1 MCGIVG
7 VFDSGGRLPS
17 RELFL
22 NCIHRLRRRGPD
34 DSGIWGDG
42 FVRLGHRRLSI
53 VDLSPTGHQ
62 PMLCGDGRF
71 VIVFNGEIYNHA
83 ELRRQ
88 LSPPRGWRG
97 TSDTETLLEA
107 YRKWGSTCLERL
119 NGMFAFAI
127 WDSTERTMF
136 IARDRLGVKPLYYSW
151 RGGRLVFASRPA
163 AMLDLLG
170 EPRGEIDFD
179 ALRAY
184 LELGYIPAPL
194 SFYKHLHKL
203 QPGHFLQ
210 INSLR
215 VMKTRYWDYRHIEP
229 DPALASRSE
238 SELADD
244 LDERIRRATAIRLMS
259 DVPLGAFLSGGT
271 DSALVVACMKASG
284 VTAPKA
290 FTIAFEEPDYDEG
303 PAAAQIA
310 RHLGVE
316 HVTETLS
323 TSDLLQQ
330 LPLYVD
336 EFDEPFA
343 DSSAFPTMAVARLA
357 RQQVTV
363 ALTGD
368 GGDELFGGYHY
379 YSLSE
384 RLSRITRLPGAAKQL
399 LSAALGVLPSH
410 RSKLLQ
416 GALRTHSRVGL
427 FHYMRSYSKDFT
439 PLLSDEVQQKT
450 ASSADQF
457 EHMAK
462 GFAPGLT
469 AAEVGMRLD
478 LALMLADGYLQK
490 VDVATMASSV
500 EARNPFLDYSLVEW
514 SMRLPVRYKIRG
526 NQTKYLLK
534 KVLCRYLP
542 DRFVYRPKR
551 GFGMPVA
558 QWLRG
563 PLRSWSQQLL
573 HDQTLMSAIPLE
585 RHRVQALFDS
595 HLSGE
600 RDAHPLLWAVLMLL
614 CYVARHHRGM
624 ESLPSVQ
631 QSL

>member
-7 VFDSGGRLPS
+7 VFDSGGCLPS

-42 FVRLGHRRLSI
+42 FVRLGQRRLSI
-53 VDLSPTGHQ
+53 VDLSSTGHQ
-62 PMLCGDGRF
+62 PMLSGDGRF
-71 VIVFNGEIYNHA
+71 AIVFNGEIYNHA
-83 ELRRQ
+83 ELRRR
-88 LSPPRGWRG
+88 LSPPGGWRG

-107 YRKWGSTCLERL
+107 YREWGSTCLERL
-119 NGMFAFAI
+119 NGMFAFAV

-163 AMLDLLG
+163 AMFDLLG

-203 QPGHFLQ
+203 EAGHFLR
-210 INSLR
+210 IKSLR
-215 VMKTRYWDYRHIEP
+215 VIKTRYWDYRHIEP
-229 DPALASRSE
+229 DPALAKLSE
-238 SELADD
+238 SELEDD

-284 VTAPKA
+284 MTAPKA

-310 RHLGVE
+310 RHLGVD

-323 TSDLLQQ
+323 TRDLLQL
-330 LPLYVD
+330 LPLYID

-343 DSSAFPTMAVARLA
+343 DSSAFPTMAVAKLA

-379 YSLSE
+379 YRLAE
-384 RLSRITRLPGAAKQL
+384 RLSRIKRLPGAAKQL
-399 LSAALGVLPSH
+399 LSAALGMLPSH

-416 GALRTHSRVGL
+416 GALRTRSQVGL
-427 FHYMRSYSKDFT
+427 FHYMRSYSKDYA

-450 ASSADQF
+450 LSSADAF
-457 EHMAK
+457 EHVAR

-500 EARNPFLDYSLVEW
+500 EARNPLLDYTLVEW
-514 SMRLPVRYKIRG
+514 SMRLPARYKIRG

-542 DRFVYRPKR
+542 ARFVHRPKR

-573 HDQTLMSAIPLE
+573 HDQTLMSVIPLE

-614 CYVARHHRGM
+614 CYVARHDRGM
-624 ESLPSVQ
+624 ESLPSMQ
-631 QSL
+631 QSV